1 MKTKWKC
8 FDLIFL
14 CRTMLGAVLISCI
27 KMNNKYDG
35 SNKLGFERKNTDG
48 RKQFFLINKIS
59 HQAIFNSI

>member
-8 FDLIFL
+8 FDLIFVY
-14 CRTMLGAVLISCI
+14 RTMLGAVLISFN

-48 RKQFFLINKIS
+48 RKQ
-59 HQAIFNSI
+59 IF